1 MSSKRIIDIIENNIS
16 FKNRNNRIE
25 IDSLLDVIPGSA
37 EVDFANRVIL
47 KEFFEPKDEE
57 EKEYFIEKVKNLL
70 DIFLIDYRDFI
81 TLVYGELEA
90 YISEYIDNKKMY
102 NEFKIRFKKEHE
114 NRGEIYKMT
123 QYLLKK
129 QGIQLSSKETKIIEF
144 IDTEIR
150 PKRNDLTH
158 KKLPFSKKEYAEK
171 ILNSGHITSLLQEI
185 ELEHKYNKD
194 TVLWI
199 IKEFFNTIDNKIA

>member
-1 MSSKRIIDIIENNIS
+1 MNSKRIIEVIENNIS

-25 IDSLLDVIPGSA
+25 IDSLLEVIPGSA

-57 EKEYFIEKVKNLL
+57 EKEYFIENVKNIL

-90 YISEYIDNKKMY
+90 YISEHIDNKKRF
-102 NEFKIRFKKEHE
+102 NEFKTRFKEEYK
-114 NRGEIYKMT
+114 NRGEIYKMI
-123 QYLLKK
+123 QYLLEK
-129 QGIQLSSKETKIIEF
+129 QESQLSSKETKIIEF
-144 IDTEIR
+144 IDAEIR

-158 KKLPFSKKEYAEK
+158 KRLPFSKKEYAEE
-171 ILNSGHITSLLQEI
+171 ILNSGHITSLLQKI

-194 TVLWI
+194 TVLWF
-199 IKEFFNTIDNKIA
+199 IKQFFNIIDNKIA

>member
-1 MSSKRIIDIIENNIS
+1 MNSKKIIDVIENNIS

-37 EVDFANRVIL
+37 EIDFANRVVV

-81 TLVYGELEA
+81 TLIYGQLEA

-102 NEFKIRFKKEHE
+102 NEFKTRFNKEYE
-114 NRGEIYKMT
+114 NRGEIYKIT
-123 QYLLKK
+123 QYLLEK
-129 QGIQLSSKETKIIEF
+129 QEIQLSSKETKIIEF
-144 IDTEIR
+144 IDAEIR

-158 KKLPFSKKEYAEK
+158 KNLPFSEKEYAEK
-171 ILNSGHITSLLQEI
+171 ILNSVYRTSLLQKI

-199 IKEFFNTIDNKIA
+199 IKQFFNTIDNKIA